1 MRINRFVIGLIP
13 VLVGFSLQTQSPE
26 QSITLIGRLVAP
38 WRLEQN
44 QQAGLS
50 NLTRQPRSTE
60 SIGPVLG

>member
-1 MRINRFVIGLIP
+1 MRINRFVVGLILA
-13 VLVGFSLQTQSPE
+13 LVSFSLQAQSPE
-26 QSITLIGRLVAP
+26 LSITLAGRLVAP